1 MLEGCR
7 RLRHKKDVRLP
18 ITSSILQKIFQ
29 QLPFVTYSRY
39 ETTLFQAVYS
49 LAYFGLLRVNE
60 LVVNTVSQVG
70 HALFAKDVLF
80 EPSSKALTICI
91 RSSKTQQAGPPVR
104 IRIHDSID
112 NISCFQLMKELDQVR
127 PKHCCLFF
135 CHENGD
141 PLTRSQFSGVLC
153 KTLKHCGI
161 MSGYYK
167 SHSFRIGRASE
178 LSVQGVLDDN
188 IKIMGRW
195 SSSAYKSY
203 LRLIKHKKNKKKL
216 DTCCLLN
223 TRAYLNR
230 IYCTYKTSI
239 ISTLS
244 ASGSHVEG

>member
-1 MLEGCR
+1 M
-7 RLRHKKDVRLP
+7 
-18 ITSSILQKIFQ
+18 
-29 QLPFVTYSRY
+29 
-39 ETTLFQAVYS
+39 FQAVYS
-49 LAYFGLLRVNE
+49 LAYFGILRVNE

-70 HALFAKDVLF
+70 HVLFAKDVLF

-112 NISCFQLMKELDQVR
+112 NISCFQLIKELDQVR
-127 PKHCCLFF
+127 PKHCGLFF

-167 SHSFRIGRASE
+167 SHSFRIGKASQ

-203 LRLIKHKKNKKKL
+203 LRL
-216 DTCCLLN
+216 
-223 TRAYLNR
+223 
-230 IYCTYKTSI
+230 
-239 ISTLS
+239 
-244 ASGSHVEG
+244 